1 MITQVSCPVST
12 ERIAENVVKKTALQV
27 FLLSIIWIWQP
38 NVVIPIFLMFDFAI
52 RSFTSLN
59 ISIIGN
65 IAKWINKR
73 FPAVQNKLTDRAP
86 KRFAAGVGFV
96 LTTFIVIVSFLGYQK
111 SALSAFLILTICA
124 ALEGFLGICIGCHVY
139 SLLKIELLRTKVGKY
154 FNFKFL

>member
-1 MITQVSCPVST
+1 MITQVSCPVSA
-12 ERIAENVVKKTALQV
+12 ERIAENVVRKTALQV
-27 FLLSIIWIWQP
+27 FLLSIIWIWLP
-38 NVVIPIFLMFDFAI
+38 NVLIPLFLMFDFAI

-65 IAKWINKR
+65 IAKWINNR
-73 FPAVQNKLTDRAP
+73 FPSVEDKLTDRAP

-124 ALEGFLGICIGCHVY
+124 ALEGFLGICIGCYVY
-139 SLLKIELLRTKVGKY
+139 SLLRIELLRVKLDKY
-154 FNFKFL
+154 LNFSFL